1 MNHKPKRKNKEVELP
16 EIARRVLSFVF
27 ERENEFNL
35 FPSYEV
41 IERHCG
47 ENAGEGLDYL
57 LKKKLIDFHERYHTY
72 FVTPAGE
79 LLVA

>member
-1 MNHKPKRKNKEVELP
+1 MNHKPKRTNKEVELP

-57 LKKKLIDFHERYHTY
+57 LKNKLVAFDESYFTY
-72 FVTPAGE
+72 FATAAGE
-79 LLVA
+79 RLVA